1 MTTSGTVGA
10 TTIDVVTLI
19 EHAYRRCGKS
29 TGQITA
35 EMAQAARNNLYF
47 YLSNLGNHGINLWTV
62 SRDVYGVTYGK
73 SSVDLP
79 VGTIDVLNANY
90 RTLQRPSGTGATSAG
105 GTASYAFDADLT
117 TACTQ
122 TSANGNIS
130 YAYSSATMITS
141 VGVMTNGS
149 ASLTPVF
156 EYTEDGTTW
165 STLFTPSPDQGATT
179 IAFTDK
185 TWKWWDIPAPQ
196 SSAVAYRLRET
207 GGATLNIREFY
218 LGNTPQEIPMSR
230 LNRDDYSALPN
241 KAFVG
246 QPLQFWVDRQIN
258 YPVLNTWPTP
268 NDAFGQIVTFR
279 HRQIQDVSALLQTV
293 EVPQRWQY
301 AIMTNLAAMLAL
313 EMPDV
318 DPARIAMLDQ
328 SAQRATYEAEQ
339 EERDKSPIYYVPG
352 IAVYSR

>member
-1 MTTSGTVGA
+1 MATSGTVGA

-19 EHAYRRCGKS
+19 EHAFRRCGKN
-29 TGQITA
+29 TGQMTP

-62 SRDVYGVTYGK
+62 SRDVYGVTAGQAA
-73 SSVDLP
+73 VALP

-90 RTLQRPSGTGATSAG
+90 RTLERPSGTGASSAG

-117 TACTQ
+117 TACVQ
-122 TSANGNIS
+122 TSADGNIS
-130 YAYSSATMITS
+130 YSYGTPTTITS
-141 VGVMTNGS
+141 IGLMTSGNL
-149 ASLTPVF
+149 SLTPVF
-156 EYTEDGTTW
+156 EYTVDGTSW
-165 STLFTPSPDQGATT
+165 STLYIPSPDQGETT
-179 IAFTDK
+179 IACVDK
-185 TWKWWDIPAPQ
+185 VWKWWDIPTPQ
-196 SSAVAYRLRET
+196 EALSYRVRET
-207 GGATLNIREFY
+207 GGATLALREFY

-241 KAFVG
+241 KTFRG
-246 QPLQFWVDRQIN
+246 QPLQFWVDRQLQ

-268 NDAFGQIVTFR
+268 NNQFGQVVTFR
-279 HRQIQDVSALLQTV
+279 HRQIQDVSALLQEV
-293 EVPQRWQY
+293 EVPQRWQF
-301 AIMTNLAAMLAL
+301 AIMTNLASMLAQ

-318 DPARIAMLDQ
+318 DPARMAMLDQ
-328 SAQRATYEAEQ
+328 VAQRATYEAEQ